1 MTSIKPLF
9 LIVLIKFL
17 IGPHQ
22 MFMFPRLVITPPN
35 HLRTNITI
43 GVTNKYAIRPLLLNP
58 QENSSNTSALEVL
71 QNSCQESGPYSENH
85 FENLISPI
93 CV

>member
-1 MTSIKPLF
+1 
-9 LIVLIKFL
+9 
-17 IGPHQ
+17 

-58 QENSSNTSALEVL
+58 QENSSNTSAPELWKSFKIPVKNL
-71 QNSCQESGPYSENH
+71 VPIQNNI
-85 FENLISPI
+85 LK
-93 CV
+93 V